1 MTSPARGTNVL
12 AAKPITV
19 VRNAFEKLASPM
31 GASRALPRWG
41 ELGAGRG
48 DQGSL
53 REAWLRTELFGQRLA
68 VTAGRLYERE
78 RAAIRAARDD
88 FPKAWRRA
96 AKPRL
101 TAWLP

>member
-1 MTSPARGTNVL
+1 VL
-12 AAKPITV
+12 GEHQDAAT
-19 VRNAFEKLASPM
+19 ASTTWVSIAEENP
-31 GASRALPRWG
+31 
-41 ELGAGRG
+41 G
-48 DQGSL
+48 DV
-53 REAWLRTELFGQRLA
+53 ALA

-78 RAAIRAARDD
+78 RAAIRAARDG